1 MSSLSPTGSLRQ
13 KVRRISNPSSMNDPL
28 IASTRPRKVS
38 LSNTTINQVAAG
50 LNSVTINANPLVD
63 DVVESSSYVIPEEL
77 IRGMELKRIT
87 HGKRTTR
94 TFSIDPTTLNIVWG
108 TKSSSRCAIHSIEDI
123 REDEAAKFYRESLG
137 ISSSLSSRWVSI
149 FYNDIKD
156 GRSKPRLLHIIAS
169 TMEAYRLFVNTVR
182 ELTSIHHAQAAV
194 PGLPHNALLQAWNKV
209 ATSPSD
215 KLDIRAISK
224 ILNSCF
230 IFCPAPTLKQKIRQ
244 LDPIETLD
252 FKQFKQLI
260 LHLKE
265 RPEITSIFE
274 SAADITVPNFNSVA
288 LSRKG
293 LETFYTTIQ
302 KSHPENDQ
310 LDATFKRFALPDQPG
325 IDLNGFTQL
334 LLSDSHMP
342 LISPEEQ
349 DLTLP
354 LTEYLINSS
363 HNTYLLGRQIA
374 GISSIEP
381 YIQVL
386 SEGCRCVEIDVW
398 DGEEAPIV
406 NHGRTFSSSIS
417 FESVIEAI
425 NEYGFQ
431 TSPLP
436 IIVSFEIHCDFANQT
451 KMVEIMKR
459 VFGDKLVTEPLMSNM
474 FSLPSPLDLKYK
486 VLIKVKPGSNRMGSN
501 GSASLGQAFS
511 SFTEE
516 AESLSSDSSN
526 SSSTSETETE
536 PGDNTVLSGKVNNSI
551 VRLNRADAA
560 KCSIIDE
567 LGDLGVYCQGIK
579 YRNFSLP
586 ISKTVNHC
594 FSLSENTINKMI
606 KDEDMR
612 SELVKHNKKFFM
624 RIYPSAYRVTS
635 SNYNPISYWK
645 HGSQMVSLNWQS
657 YGTRKTLV
665 LLVHF
670 IFIGVIIL
678 LTWHHRL

>member
-1 MSSLSPTGSLRQ
+1 MSSLSRAGSLRQ
-13 KVRRISNPSSMNDPL
+13 KIRRLSNPPGLNESL
-28 IASTRPRKVS
+28 IASTRTRQAS
-38 LSNTTINQVAAG
+38 LTNTSINEVTAELG
-50 LNSVTINANPLVD
+50 SVTIEPKPLVD
-63 DVVESSSYVIPEEL
+63 DVVESSTYVIPEEL
-77 IRGMELKRIT
+77 VKGMELKRIT
-87 HGKRTTR
+87 HRKRTTR
-94 TFSIDPTTLNIVWG
+94 IFSIDPSTFSIVWDN
-108 TKSSSRCAIHSIEDI
+108 KSSSRCAIHSIEDI
-123 REDEAAKFYRESLG
+123 REGEAAKFYRESLG
-137 ISSSLSSRWVSI
+137 ISSSLSSRWVTI
-149 FYNDIKD
+149 FYNDIED
-156 GRSKPRLLHIIAS
+156 GRSKPRLIHIIAP
-169 TMEAYRLFVNTVR
+169 TIEAYRLFVNTVR
-182 ELTSIHHAQAAV
+182 ELASIHHAQAAV
-194 PGLPHNALLQAWNKV
+194 PGLPHNALLQSWNAV

-215 KLDIRAISK
+215 KLGLRAISK

-230 IFCPAPTLKQKIRQ
+230 IFCPTPMLQQKIGQ
-244 LDPIETLD
+244 LDPIGSLD

-265 RPEITSIFE
+265 RPEISSIFQ
-274 SAADITVPNFNSVA
+274 SAADITVPNSNSVA

-293 LETFYTTIQ
+293 LETFYTMIQ
-302 KSHPENDQ
+302 KSHPEIDQ
-310 LDATFKRFALPDQPG
+310 LDATFTRFALPDQSG

-342 LISPEEQ
+342 LISPKEQ

-354 LTEYLINSS
+354 LTEYLINTS

-374 GISSIEP
+374 GVSSIEP

-425 NEYGFQ
+425 NEYGFR

-436 IIVSFEIHCDFANQT
+436 VILSFEIHCNFVNQA

-486 VLIKVKPGSNRMGSN
+486 ILVKVKPGSNRMGPN

-516 AESLSSDSSN
+516 ADSLSSDSSSP
-526 SSSTSETETE
+526 SSLSETETDA
-536 PGDNTVLSGKVNNSI
+536 GDGTVLSGKMNNSI
-551 VRLNRADAA
+551 VRLNRVDAA
-560 KCSIIDE
+560 KCSIINE

-594 FSLSENTINKMI
+594 FSLSENAINKMI

-612 SELVKHNKKFFM
+612 DELVKHNKKFFM

-635 SNYNPISYWK
+635 SNYDPILYWK
-645 HGSQMVSLNWQS
+645 HGSQMVALNWQS
-657 YGTRKTLV
+657 YGMRRTLV
-665 LLVHF
+665 SLLLF
-670 IFIGVIIL
+670 YFIL
-678 LTWHHRL
+678 LFY

>member
-1 MSSLSPTGSLRQ
+1 MP
-13 KVRRISNPSSMNDPL
+13 
-28 IASTRPRKVS
+28 
-38 LSNTTINQVAAG
+38 
-50 LNSVTINANPLVD
+50 NS
-63 DVVESSSYVIPEEL
+63 
-77 IRGMELKRIT
+77 
-87 HGKRTTR
+87 
-94 TFSIDPTTLNIVWG
+94 
-108 TKSSSRCAIHSIEDI
+108 
-123 REDEAAKFYRESLG
+123 
-137 ISSSLSSRWVSI
+137 
-149 FYNDIKD
+149 
-156 GRSKPRLLHIIAS
+156 
-169 TMEAYRLFVNTVR
+169 
-182 ELTSIHHAQAAV
+182 
-194 PGLPHNALLQAWNKV
+194 
-209 ATSPSD
+209 
-215 KLDIRAISK
+215 
-224 ILNSCF
+224 
-230 IFCPAPTLKQKIRQ
+230 
-244 LDPIETLD
+244 
-252 FKQFKQLI
+252 
-260 LHLKE
+260 
-265 RPEITSIFE
+265 
-274 SAADITVPNFNSVA
+274 NSVA

-436 IIVSFEIHCDFANQT
+436 IIVSFEIHCDFANQA

-516 AESLSSDSSN
+516 AESLSSDSSS

-665 LLVHF
+665 LLVYF

-678 LTWHHRL
+678 LTWHHRP